1 MRTYI
6 ERMFQLRPGDL
17 DPRTGRPYEGPP
29 LQQRYACLA
38 RFPLRAEGVN
48 VYESVARYRVG
59 TAYEEVAADFV
70 IDLDNVQCATVTEV
84 VRLVG
89 KFVES
94 PLLYASGAKGYHIVV
109 PWEALGLPEGDWKGH
124 YRAFV
129 LSHGIPADLSVYRPR
144 SLLRVPG
151 TVNARTGRRKR
162 LIRYE
167 DVEDPDAKEVRYDV
181 GDATKLREWLL
192 QATPAE
198 ERAGREPPARD
209 EPASELDGLDVYVKL
224 RQLGTPDCIQTLY
237 FEGIP
242 APGLRNATYHTLAS
256 YYRSSGKGLEEAQG
270 LVEEFAA
277 LHSANTQTPLRQR
290 VAAARETVR
299 AVYRLRHKF
308 SCRRTAAE
316 LGVCNQ
322 DCPLNRTI

>member
-1 MRTYI
+1 MRTYV

-29 LQQRYACLA
+29 LQQRYACLPS
-38 RFPLRAEGVN
+38 FPLRLDGVN
-48 VYESVARYRVG
+48 EYESIARYRLG

-70 IDLDNVQCATVTEV
+70 IDLDNVSCSYVTEV
-84 VRLVG
+84 LNLVG
-89 KFVES
+89 KFVTF
-94 PLLYASGAKGYHIVV
+94 PLLYSSGAKGYHIVV
-109 PWEALGLPEGDWKGH
+109 PWEALGLPEGDWKPR

-129 LSHGIPADLSVYRPR
+129 QSHGIAADLSVYRPR

-151 TVNARTGRRKR
+151 SVNARTGRRKR
-162 LIRYE
+162 LIRPE
-167 DVEDPDAKEVRYDV
+167 DVGDPDAREVEVGYAV

-192 QATPAE
+192 QASPAE
-198 ERAGREPPARD
+198 EREPPERD
-209 EPASELDGLDVYVKL
+209 EPVSGWDGMDVYVKL
-224 RQLGTPDCIQTLY
+224 RQLGTPDCVQKLY
-237 FEGIP
+237 FDGIP

-256 YYRSSGKGLEEAQG
+256 YYRSSGKSLEEAQR
-270 LVEEFAA
+270 LAEEFAA

-308 SCRRTAAE
+308 SCRRTATE
-316 LGVCNQ
+316 LGICNQ
-322 DCPLNRTI
+322 DCPLNRTT